1 MATSSEFRP
10 EQYEYVSSASEFPF
24 AVAGGGEG
32 VVPSALGL
40 SSDLSDESSVP
51 ESWETATAACCCC
64 CSCCDSTGFVSPTV
78 MGDSCPEVDE
88 DEEEGDSA
96 FFFGITESSLK
107 PEGGSGI

>member
-1 MATSSEFRP
+1 M
-10 EQYEYVSSASEFPF
+10 SSASEFPF
-24 AVAGGGEG
+24 AGGGGG
-32 VVPSALGL
+32 VVTSAFGL

-51 ESWETATAACCCC
+51 ESWETATAACCC

>member
-1 MATSSEFRP
+1 M
-10 EQYEYVSSASEFPF
+10 SSASEFPF

-32 VVPSALGL
+32 VLTSALGL

-51 ESWETATAACCCC
+51 ESLEAATAACCC

-78 MGDSCPEVDE
+78 MGDSCPEVEE

-96 FFFGITESSLK
+96 TFGITESSLK

>member
-1 MATSSEFRP
+1 MVT
-10 EQYEYVSSASEFPF
+10 
-24 AVAGGGEG
+24 
-32 VVPSALGL
+32 SALGL

-51 ESWETATAACCCC
+51 ESLEAATAACCS

-78 MGDSCPEVDE
+78 MGDSCPEVEE

-96 FFFGITESSLK
+96 FFGITESSLK

>member
-1 MATSSEFRP
+1 M
-10 EQYEYVSSASEFPF
+10 SSASEFPF
-24 AVAGGGEG
+24 AVAGGGGG
-32 VVPSALGL
+32 VVTSALGL

-51 ESWETATAACCCC
+51 ESWEAATAACCCC

-78 MGDSCPEVDE
+78 MGDSCPEVEE

-96 FFFGITESSLK
+96 FFGITESSLK